1 MAVDVTRGTASPASR
16 NGPAE
21 GAARWVYLSN
31 EAPAGDK
38 DLLGGKGA
46 GLADMTQNGLPV
58 PPAFTITTAACNAY
72 QAANGDFPPG
82 LWDQTLDA
90 LHRIE
95 EKSGRKLGD
104 PSNPLLVS
112 VRSGAKFSM
121 PGMMDTVLNLGLN
134 DQTVEGLA
142 RQTSNERFAW
152 DAYRRF
158 VQMFGRIVLGVEHLD
173 VAFTEARDRFGAQ
186 HARGPEAVQDTDLT
200 AEQLREITR
209 ELQQRVEQTTAAP
222 FPSDVE
228 KQLELAIKA
237 VFNSWSGR
245 RAVDYRN
252 QFKIPHD
259 LGTAVNVVTMVF
271 GNMGDDSGTGV
282 AFTRNPS
289 TGASELYGEFLP
301 NAQGED
307 VVAGIRTPM
316 SISKMQELWPN
327 IYQQFVDI
335 GKQLE
340 RTYKDV
346 QDIEF
351 TVERG
356 KLYMLQTRNAK
367 RTGKA
372 AVVAALAMVEEG
384 LIDRQ
389 EALKR
394 LEPDHVQQILVPQ
407 FDPAAKKRAGLA
419 IGKGLAASPG
429 AAVGKVVFDPD
440 RAAEW
445 GAEGQPV
452 VLARQETSP
461 EDFHGMAAAVGI
473 LTSRG
478 GSSSHAAVVARQM
491 GKPCIA
497 GAEGIDIDVTNRRLS
512 AGGTTLTEGD
522 WISLDGSTGEVFA
535 GRMPTV
541 EPDYQRET
549 ELITVL
555 SWADEVRRLGVWTN
569 ADTPEEVAR
578 ARSLGAQGVG
588 LCRTEHMF
596 REEGRPDIVQRMILA
611 AGDARRGDKAKR
623 AEYLAALEQLGRYQT
638 GDFYGILKAMDG
650 LPVIIRLIDPP
661 LHEFLPRHDKLLVET
676 TEARIRGQ
684 RGPEIQMKERL
695 LEAVEKLHEQN
706 PMLGLRGCR
715 LGILFP
721 EIVEMQVRAI
731 ANAAAKLAREGAQPM
746 PEIMIPL
753 VGTANEMAL
762 ERERL
767 EKVAT
772 AIWQAEGVSVSYKFG
787 ACMEVPRA
795 CLVASRI
802 AETAEFFSYGTNDLT
817 QTTFGY
823 SRDDAEGKFL
833 GEYLETGV
841 LPRNPFQSIDREGV
855 GELVKIGIDRG
866 RQQRPDLEVGIC
878 GEQGGDPASIAFC
891 HEVGMNYVS
900 CAPGRVPIARLAA
913 AQAALGHTP
922 SDR

>member
-1 MAVDVTRGTASPASR
+1 MAVEVTKGATTGTPR
-16 NGPAE
+16 E
-21 GAARWVYLSN
+21 GSTEQWVYMA
-31 EAPAGDK
+31 EDAPATNR

-46 GLADMTQNGLPV
+46 GLAAMTQAGLPV

-72 QAANGDFPPG
+72 VRAGNQFPPG
-82 LWDQTLDA
+82 LWDQTLAA
-90 LHRIE
+90 LKRLE

-104 PSNPLLVS
+104 AANPLLVS
-112 VRSGAKFSM
+112 VRSGARESM

-134 DQTVEGLA
+134 DDTVAGLA
-142 RQTSNERFAW
+142 RQTGNERFAW

-158 VQMFGRIVLGVEHLD
+158 VGMFGRIVLNVPAEKLD
-173 VAFTEARDRFGAQ
+173 HVFEQARQAAGA
-186 HARGPEAVQDTDLT
+186 RQDTDLN
-200 AEQLREITR
+200 ADNLRSMAQQLKDLVQKETG
-209 ELQQRVEQTTAAP
+209 QP
-222 FPSDVE
+222 FPTDVL

-237 VFNSWSGR
+237 VFNSWMGR

-259 LGTAVNVVTMVF
+259 LGTAVSVVTMVF
-271 GNMGDDSGTGV
+271 GNMGEDSGTGV
-282 AFTRNPS
+282 AFTRDPS
-289 TGASELYGEFLP
+289 TGKKEIYGEFLA

-316 SISKMQELWPN
+316 SISKMRDLWPTV
-327 IYQQFVDI
+327 YGQFEEIADR
-335 GKQLE
+335 LE
-340 RTYKDV
+340 KTYKDV
-346 QDIEF
+346 QDLEF

-372 AVVAALAMVEEG
+372 AVVTAVEMVNEG
-384 LIDRQ
+384 LISKE

-394 LEPDHVQQILVPQ
+394 IQPMHVQQILVPQ
-407 FDPAAKKRAGLA
+407 FDPASRKKAGEP

-440 RAAEW
+440 RAAARA
-445 GAEGQPV
+445 AEGEPV
-452 VLARQETSP
+452 VLTRKETSP
-461 EDFHGMAAAVGI
+461 EDFHGMAPAVGI

-497 GAEGIDIDVTNRRLS
+497 GAEEIDIDVAKQRLT
-512 AGGTTLTEGD
+512 AHGTTLNEGD
-522 WISLDGSTGEVFA
+522 WISLDGTTGEVFA
-535 GRMPTV
+535 GRISTV
-541 EPDYQRET
+541 EPDLKRET
-549 ELITVL
+549 ELLTLL
-555 SWADEVRRLGVWTN
+555 SWADATRKIGVWAN

-578 ARSLGAQGVG
+578 ARSLGAGGVG
-588 LCRTEHMF
+588 LVRTEHMF
-596 REEGRPDIVQRMILA
+596 REEGRPPFVQEMILA
-611 AGDARRGDKAKR
+611 APDAKKGDARARKT
-623 AEYLAALEQLGRYQT
+623 YLSALETLGGFQV

-650 LPVIIRLIDPP
+650 LPVVIRLIDPP
-661 LHEFLPRHDKLLVET
+661 LHEFLPKHDKLLEDVT
-676 TEARIRGQ
+676 RARARNES
-684 RGPEIQMKERL
+684 GPEVDEKERL
-695 LEAVEKLHEQN
+695 LEAVSRLHEQN

-721 EIVEMQVRAI
+721 EIVEMQVKAI
-731 ANAAAKLAREGAQPM
+731 AQAAAKLKKEGLNPI

-753 VGTANEMAL
+753 VGTRNEMAL

-767 EKVAT
+767 EGVVKGVFES
-772 AIWQAEGVSVSYKFG
+772 EGVQVAYKFG

-795 CLVASRI
+795 CLVAGQV

-817 QTTFGY
+817 QTTYGY

-833 GEYLETGV
+833 GEYLEYKI
-841 LPRNPFQSIDREGV
+841 LPDNPFATIDREGV
-855 GELVKIGIDRG
+855 GELVRIGIERG
-866 RQQRPDLEVGIC
+866 RKQRKNLEVGIC
-878 GEQGGDPASIAFC
+878 GEQGGDPASVAFC

-922 SDR
+922 TDR

>member
-1 MAVDVTRGTASPASR
+1 MAVEVTKGATTGTPR
-16 NGPAE
+16 E
-21 GAARWVYLSN
+21 GSTEQWVYMA
-31 EAPAGDK
+31 EDAPATNR

-46 GLADMTQNGLPV
+46 GLAAMTQAGLPV

-72 QAANGDFPPG
+72 VRAGNQFPPG
-82 LWDQTLDA
+82 LWDQTLAA
-90 LHRIE
+90 LKRLE

-104 PSNPLLVS
+104 AANPLLVS
-112 VRSGAKFSM
+112 VRSGARESM

-134 DQTVEGLA
+134 DDTVAGLA
-142 RQTSNERFAW
+142 RQTGNERFAW

-158 VQMFGRIVLGVEHLD
+158 VGMFGRIVLNVPAEKLD
-173 VAFTEARDRFGAQ
+173 HVFEQARQAAGA
-186 HARGPEAVQDTDLT
+186 RQDTDLN
-200 AEQLREITR
+200 ADNLRSMAQQLKDLVQKETG
-209 ELQQRVEQTTAAP
+209 QP
-222 FPSDVE
+222 FPTDVL

-237 VFNSWSGR
+237 VFNSWMGR

-259 LGTAVNVVTMVF
+259 LGTAVSVVTMVF
-271 GNMGDDSGTGV
+271 GNMGEDSGTGV
-282 AFTRNPS
+282 AFTRDPS
-289 TGASELYGEFLP
+289 TGKKEIYGEFLA

-316 SISKMQELWPN
+316 SISKMRDLWPTV
-327 IYQQFVDI
+327 YGQFEEIADR
-335 GKQLE
+335 LE
-340 RTYKDV
+340 KTYKDV
-346 QDIEF
+346 QDLEF

-372 AVVAALAMVEEG
+372 AVVTAVEMVNEG
-384 LIDRQ
+384 LISKE

-394 LEPDHVQQILVPQ
+394 IQPMHVQQILVPQ
-407 FDPAAKKRAGLA
+407 FDPASRKKAGEP

-440 RAAEW
+440 RAAARA
-445 GAEGQPV
+445 AEGEPV
-452 VLARQETSP
+452 VLTRKETSP
-461 EDFHGMAAAVGI
+461 EDFHGMAPAVGI

-497 GAEGIDIDVTNRRLS
+497 GAEEIDIDVAKQRLT
-512 AGGTTLTEGD
+512 AHGTTLNEGD
-522 WISLDGSTGEVFA
+522 WISLDGTTGEVFA
-535 GRMPTV
+535 GRISTV
-541 EPDYQRET
+541 EPDLKRET
-549 ELITVL
+549 ELLTLL
-555 SWADEVRRLGVWTN
+555 SWADATRKIGVWAN

-578 ARSLGAQGVG
+578 ARSLGAGGVG
-588 LCRTEHMF
+588 LVRTEHMF
-596 REEGRPDIVQRMILA
+596 REEGRPPFVQEMILA
-611 AGDARRGDKAKR
+611 APDAKKGDARARKT
-623 AEYLAALEQLGRYQT
+623 YLSALETLGGFQV

-650 LPVIIRLIDPP
+650 LPVVIRLIDPP
-661 LHEFLPRHDKLLVET
+661 LHEFLPKHDKLLEDVT
-676 TEARIRGQ
+676 RARARNES
-684 RGPEIQMKERL
+684 GPEVAEKERL
-695 LEAVEKLHEQN
+695 LEAVSRLHEQN

-721 EIVEMQVRAI
+721 EIVEMQVKAI
-731 ANAAAKLAREGAQPM
+731 AQAAAKLKKEGLNPI

-753 VGTANEMAL
+753 VGTRNEMAL

-767 EKVAT
+767 EGVVKGVFES
-772 AIWQAEGVSVSYKFG
+772 EGVQVAYKFG

-795 CLVASRI
+795 CLVAGQV

-817 QTTFGY
+817 QTTYGY

-833 GEYLETGV
+833 GEYLEYKI
-841 LPRNPFQSIDREGV
+841 LPDNPFATIDREGV
-855 GELVKIGIDRG
+855 GELVRIGIERG
-866 RQQRPDLEVGIC
+866 RKQRKNLEVGIC
-878 GEQGGDPASIAFC
+878 GEQGGDPASVAFC

-922 SDR
+922 TDR

>member
-1 MAVDVTRGTASPASR
+1 MAVEVTKGATTGTPR
-16 NGPAE
+16 E
-21 GAARWVYLSN
+21 GSTEQWVYMA
-31 EAPAGDK
+31 EDAPATNR

-46 GLADMTQNGLPV
+46 GLAAMTQAGLPV

-72 QAANGDFPPG
+72 VRAGNQFPPG
-82 LWDQTLDA
+82 LWDQTLAA
-90 LHRIE
+90 LKRLE

-104 PSNPLLVS
+104 AANPLLVS
-112 VRSGAKFSM
+112 VRSGARESM

-134 DQTVEGLA
+134 DDTVAGLA
-142 RQTSNERFAW
+142 RQTGNERFAW

-158 VQMFGRIVLGVEHLD
+158 VGMFGRIVLNVPAEKLD
-173 VAFTEARDRFGAQ
+173 HVFDQARQAAGA
-186 HARGPEAVQDTDLT
+186 RQDTDLN
-200 AEQLREITR
+200 ADNLRSMAQQLKDLVQKETG
-209 ELQQRVEQTTAAP
+209 QP
-222 FPSDVE
+222 FPTDVL

-237 VFNSWSGR
+237 VFNSWMGR

-259 LGTAVNVVTMVF
+259 LGTAVSVVTMVF
-271 GNMGDDSGTGV
+271 GNMGEDSGTGV
-282 AFTRNPS
+282 AFTRDPS
-289 TGASELYGEFLP
+289 TGKKEIYGEFLA

-316 SISKMQELWPN
+316 SISKMRDLWPTV
-327 IYQQFVDI
+327 YGQFEEIADR
-335 GKQLE
+335 LE
-340 RTYKDV
+340 KTYKDV
-346 QDIEF
+346 QDLEF

-372 AVVAALAMVEEG
+372 AVVTAVEMVNEG
-384 LIDRQ
+384 LISKE

-394 LEPDHVQQILVPQ
+394 IQPMHVQQILVPQ
-407 FDPAAKKRAGLA
+407 FDPASRKKAGEP

-440 RAAEW
+440 RAAARA
-445 GAEGQPV
+445 AEGEPV
-452 VLARQETSP
+452 VLTRKETSP
-461 EDFHGMAAAVGI
+461 EDFHGMAPAVGI

-497 GAEGIDIDVTNRRLS
+497 GAEEIDIDVAKQRLT
-512 AGGTTLTEGD
+512 AHGTTLNEGD
-522 WISLDGSTGEVFA
+522 WISLDGTTGEVFA
-535 GRMPTV
+535 GRISTV
-541 EPDYQRET
+541 EPDLKRET
-549 ELITVL
+549 ELLTLL
-555 SWADEVRRLGVWTN
+555 SWADATRKIGVWAN

-578 ARSLGAQGVG
+578 ARSLGAGGVG
-588 LCRTEHMF
+588 LVRTEHMF
-596 REEGRPDIVQRMILA
+596 REEGRPPFVQEMILA
-611 AGDARRGDKAKR
+611 APDAKKGDARARKT
-623 AEYLAALEQLGRYQT
+623 YLSALETLGGFQV

-650 LPVIIRLIDPP
+650 LPVVIRLIDPP
-661 LHEFLPRHDKLLVET
+661 LHEFLPKHDKLLEDVT
-676 TEARIRGQ
+676 RARARNES
-684 RGPEIQMKERL
+684 GPEVAEKERL
-695 LEAVEKLHEQN
+695 LEAVSRLHEQN

-721 EIVEMQVRAI
+721 EIVEMQVKAI
-731 ANAAAKLAREGAQPM
+731 AQAAAKLKKEGLNPI

-753 VGTANEMAL
+753 VGTRNEMAL

-767 EKVAT
+767 EGVVKGVFES
-772 AIWQAEGVSVSYKFG
+772 EGVQVAYKFG

-795 CLVASRI
+795 CLVAGQV

-817 QTTFGY
+817 QTTYGY

-833 GEYLETGV
+833 GEYLEYKI
-841 LPRNPFQSIDREGV
+841 LPDNPFATIDREGV
-855 GELVKIGIDRG
+855 GELVRIGIERG
-866 RQQRPDLEVGIC
+866 RKQRKNLEVGIC
-878 GEQGGDPASIAFC
+878 GEQGGDPASVAFC

-922 SDR
+922 TDR